1 MSEKENIR
9 EIIVIGRGAES
20 NFVANDGSVSR
31 QHAQIIDYGTYY
43 TVVDLGST
51 NGTFVNGRRVASET
65 TLHSGDEL
73 KVGNVVVP
81 WEQLVQPPQKQK
93 KAKVLLAILIP
104 VIAMLL
110 IGGVVGAYFIWWHGK
125 DVSKLANENR
135 KKTVELS
142 QQKTENEEK
151 AKRLE
156 EEQNA
161 KKALEEQKNALDA
174 EKKKAEKDREEANRE
189 AEKAKKDAEKAR
201 KDAENARKDAD
212 NARKEA
218 ENAKAEV
225 NTKTIKIEK
234 EEEAQ
239 KKQEEDK
246 KKELELDK
254 QEAQKNQEL
263 KNQYE
268 TIKTAINKLSDK
280 KAKDVC
286 YDLNMNLPLTA
297 NYKNELLK
305 KAASAYN
312 DKDKAKLDE
321 IDKAIKRNL

>member
-51 NGTFVNGRRVASET
+51 NGTFVNGRRVSSET
-65 TLHSGDEL
+65 TLHAGDVL

-104 VIAMLL
+104 VIAVLL
-110 IGGVVGAYFIWWHGK
+110 LGGALGAYFIWWHGK
-125 DVSKLANENR
+125 DVSKELADENR
-135 KKTVELS
+135 KKAVELS

-151 AKRLE
+151 AKQLE

-161 KKALEEQKNALDA
+161 KKDLERQKNALDA

-189 AEKAKKDAEKAR
+189 AELAKKEAEKAKKEAEKAKKDAEKAR
-201 KDAENARKDAD
+201 K
-212 NARKEA
+212 EA
-218 ENAKAEV
+218 ENAKTEV
-225 NTKTIKIEK
+225 NTKTKKIEK
-234 EEEAQ
+234 EAEEKAQKKEEEKKKKIDTEEAQ
-239 KKQEEDK
+239 Q
-246 KKELELDK
+246 
-254 QEAQKNQEL
+254 NQEL

-268 TIKTAINKLSDK
+268 KLKTSINNLSET

-286 YDLNMNLPLTA
+286 YDLGMNLPLNA
-297 NYKNELLK
+297 KYKNELLTE
-305 KAASAYN
+305 ASKAYN
-312 DKDKAKLDE
+312 NKDKARLE
-321 IDKAIKRNL
+321 AIEKAIKRN